1 MPVSTWSRRPRS
13 ADDLLLKIASYQPDV
28 AIIDIRMPPT
38 HTDEGLRAAEEI
50 RRRYPD
56 VGILILSQHVEVG
69 IATRLLSESAAGI
82 GYLLKD
88 RVTNLDDFTAALRR
102 VAEGGSA
109 LDPQVVSQMLT
120 KGRSADDPLNRLT
133 PREREVLE
141 LVAEGRSNKGIGE
154 RLVITERAVQ
164 KHVTSI
170 FMKLGLP
177 TERRRSPAHPRRARL
192 RGRRGCASAWVE
204 TGVRRTHRPQPD
216 PLPDSHPGGSLP
228 RRVRAAQAERRTPMT
243 SMNRN
248 ADA

>member
-1 MPVSTWSRRPRS
+1 VRVVIADDSLLIRDGLASLLRDAGVDVVAQTAS
-13 ADDLLLKIASYQPDV
+13 ADDLLLKITSYQPDV
-28 AIIDIRMPPT
+28 AIIDVRMPPT

-50 RRRYPD
+50 RRRYPE

-88 RVTNLDDFTAALRR
+88 RVTNLEDFTAALRR
-102 VAEGGSA
+102 VAEGGSV
-109 LDPQVVSQMLT
+109 LDPQIVSQLLT

-133 PREREVLE
+133 PREREVIE

-170 FMKLGLP
+170 FMKLGLQQSDDDH
-177 TERRRSPAHPRRARL
+177 RRILAVLAYMAPS
-192 RGRRGCASAWVE
+192 
-204 TGVRRTHRPQPD
+204 
-216 PLPDSHPGGSLP
+216 
-228 RRVRAAQAERRTPMT
+228 
-243 SMNRN
+243 RN
-248 ADA
+248 

>member
-1 MPVSTWSRRPRS
+1 MRVVIADDNLLIRDGLASLLRDAGIDVVAQTAT
-13 ADDLLLKIASYQPDV
+13 ADDLLLKISSYQPDV

-56 VGILILSQHVEVG
+56 VGILILSQYVEVG

-102 VAEGGSA
+102 VADGGSA
-109 LDPQVVSQMLT
+109 LDPQVVSQLLT
-120 KGRSADDPLNRLT
+120 KGRDADDPLNSLT
-133 PREREVLE
+133 PREHEVLT

-170 FMKLGLP
+170 FMKLDLP
-177 TERRRSPAHPRRARL
+177 QSDDDHRRILAVLAYVRS
-192 RGRRGCASAWVE
+192 
-204 TGVRRTHRPQPD
+204 
-216 PLPDSHPGGSLP
+216 
-228 RRVRAAQAERRTPMT
+228 
-243 SMNRN
+243 
-248 ADA
+248 

>member
-1 MPVSTWSRRPRS
+1 VRVVIADDSLLIRDGLASLLRDAGVDVVAQTAS
-13 ADDLLLKIASYQPDV
+13 ADDLLLKITSYQPDV
-28 AIIDIRMPPT
+28 AIIDVRMPPT

-56 VGILILSQHVEVG
+56 VGILILSQYVEVG

-88 RVTNLDDFTAALRR
+88 RVTNLEDFTAALRR
-102 VAEGGSA
+102 VAEGGSV
-109 LDPQVVSQMLT
+109 LDPQIVSQLLT
-120 KGRSADDPLNRLT
+120 KGRGADDPLNRLT
-133 PREREVLE
+133 PREREVIE

-177 TERRRSPAHPRRARL
+177 PSDDDHRRILAVL
-192 RGRRGCASAWVE
+192 
-204 TGVRRTHRPQPD
+204 TYVRH
-216 PLPDSHPGGSLP
+216 
-228 RRVRAAQAERRTPMT
+228 
-243 SMNRN
+243 
-248 ADA
+248 

>member
-1 MPVSTWSRRPRS
+1 MSKFTRTALAFLFVGALIFVAQTAS
-13 ADDLLLKIASYQPDV
+13 ADDLLLKISSYQPDV

-50 RRRYPD
+50 RRRYPN
-56 VGILILSQHVEVG
+56 VGILILSQYVEVG

-88 RVTNLDDFTAALRR
+88 RVTNLEDFTAALRR

-109 LDPQVVSQMLT
+109 LDPQVVSQLLT
-120 KGRSADDPLNRLT
+120 KGRDADDPLNSLT
-133 PREREVLE
+133 RREHEVLA

-170 FMKLGLP
+170 FMKLNLP
-177 TERRRSPAHPRRARL
+177 QSDDDHRRILAVLAY
-192 RGRRGCASAWVE
+192 
-204 TGVRRTHRPQPD
+204 
-216 PLPDSHPGGSLP
+216 
-228 RRVRAAQAERRTPMT
+228 VRA
-243 SMNRN
+243 
-248 ADA
+248 

>member
-1 MPVSTWSRRPRS
+1 VIADDNLLIRDGLASLLSDAGVDVVAQTAS
-13 ADDLLLKIASYQPDV
+13 ADDLLLKISSHQPDV
-28 AIIDIRMPPT
+28 AIVDIRMPPT

-50 RRRYPD
+50 RKRYPK
-56 VGILILSQHVEVG
+56 VGILILSQYVEVG

-88 RVTNLDDFTAALRR
+88 RVTNLEDFTAALRR

-109 LDPQVVSQMLT
+109 LDPQVVSQLLT
-120 KGRSADDPLNRLT
+120 KGRGAGDPLNSLT

-170 FMKLGLP
+170 FMKLDLP
-177 TERRRSPAHPRRARL
+177 QSDDDHRRILAVLAY
-192 RGRRGCASAWVE
+192 
-204 TGVRRTHRPQPD
+204 
-216 PLPDSHPGGSLP
+216 
-228 RRVRAAQAERRTPMT
+228 VRA
-243 SMNRN
+243 
-248 ADA
+248 

>member
-1 MPVSTWSRRPRS
+1 VIADDNLLIRDGLASLLRDADVDVVAQTAS
-13 ADDLLLKIASYQPDV
+13 ADDLMLKISSYRPDV

-50 RRRYPD
+50 RHRYPD
-56 VGILILSQHVEVG
+56 VGILILSQYVEVG

-88 RVTNLDDFTAALRR
+88 RVTNLEDFTAALRR

-109 LDPQVVSQMLT
+109 LDPQVVSQLLT
-120 KGRSADDPLNRLT
+120 KGRGANDPLTSLT
-133 PREREVLE
+133 PREYEVLT

-170 FMKLGLP
+170 FMKLALP
-177 TERRRSPAHPRRARL
+177 QSDDDHRRILAVLAYVHS
-192 RGRRGCASAWVE
+192 
-204 TGVRRTHRPQPD
+204 
-216 PLPDSHPGGSLP
+216 
-228 RRVRAAQAERRTPMT
+228 
-243 SMNRN
+243 
-248 ADA
+248 

>member
-1 MPVSTWSRRPRS
+1 VRVVIADDSLLIRDGLATLLRDAGIDVVAQTAS
-13 ADDLLLKIASYQPDV
+13 ADDLVLKIASYHPDV

-50 RRRYPD
+50 RQLHPD
-56 VGILILSQHVEVG
+56 VGIMILSQHVEMG
-69 IATRLLSESAAGI
+69 IATRLLTQSAAGI

-102 VAEGGSA
+102 VAEGGSV
-109 LDPQVVSQMLT
+109 LDPQIVSQLLT
-120 KGRSADDPLNRLT
+120 KGRNADDPLNQLT

-170 FMKLGLP
+170 FMKLDLQQSDDDH
-177 TERRRSPAHPRRARL
+177 RRILAVLAYMRH
-192 RGRRGCASAWVE
+192 
-204 TGVRRTHRPQPD
+204 
-216 PLPDSHPGGSLP
+216 
-228 RRVRAAQAERRTPMT
+228 
-243 SMNRN
+243 
-248 ADA
+248 